1 MLKSVKLGRGFTEDF
16 FRNQRKSAESAFIRV
31 PFLFSESINYYLSSF
46 IYSEGHIRE
55 QFGIENSGELIDN
68 SSQIPTL
75 NKPC

>member
-31 PFLFSESINYYLSSF
+31 PFLFSESINYQLSSF

-55 QFGIENSGELIDN
+55 QFGIENSWELIDN